1 MIPRYTLP
9 EMGRIWSDAHRYAL
23 WLQIELAVLEAYVQT
38 GRISP
43 EVYSEIAA
51 RVRFSQERM
60 EAIEQQTQH
69 DVVAFVESVA
79 ESLGDLGRYIHLGLT
94 SSDILDT
101 ATAIQMKESCDLL
114 LQRIDHL
121 CTVLKEKAI
130 AYRDIA
136 CVGRTHGVHAEPM
149 TFGLKFLLWY
159 AEFQRH
165 RERLAA
171 TRQRVAVGKI
181 SGAVGVYAHLEP
193 EVERIVCTKFGLQ
206 PEPVSNQITQRD
218 RHAEYVLTLALIGAS
233 IEKVALE
240 IRHLQRTEVRE
251 AEEPFR
257 PGQKGS
263 SAMPHK
269 RNPITAE
276 RLCGLARV
284 LRAYA
289 MAAMEN
295 VALWHERDISHS
307 SVERIILPDAS
318 IALDYMLDRCIW
330 LIAHLRVH
338 PDRMDENLR
347 FTKGLIFSSGIL
359 VALIEKGVS
368 RVDAY
373 RLVQRNAMRAWEAGT
388 DFIAAIRADP
398 EVMQYLTP
406 DDIARYTDI
415 EYYKRHINTIYQ
427 RVLGDSA

>member
-9 EMGRIWSDAHRYAL
+9 EMGRIWSDRHRYAL
-23 WLQIELAVLEAYVQT
+23 WLQIELAVLEAYART
-38 GRISP
+38 GRIP
-43 EVYSEIAA
+43 QEVYTRIAERA
-51 RVRFSQERM
+51 QFSQERM
-60 EAIEQQTQH
+60 EAIERQTQH
-69 DVVAFVESVA
+69 DVVAFVEAVA

-94 SSDILDT
+94 SSDVIDT

-114 LQRIDHL
+114 LQRIDRL
-121 CTVLKEKAI
+121 CAVFREKAI
-130 AYRDIA
+130 AYRDVV

-165 RERLAA
+165 RERLTA
-171 TRQRVAVGKI
+171 TRRRVAVGKI
-181 SGAVGVYAHLEP
+181 SGAVGVYAHLQP
-193 EVERIVCTKFGLQ
+193 EIEQWVCAKFGLQ

-218 RHAEYVLTLALIGAS
+218 RHAEYVNTLALIGAS

-289 MAAMEN
+289 TAALEN

-318 IALDYMLDRCIW
+318 IVLDYMLDRCIW
-330 LIAHLRVH
+330 LIEHLRVH
-338 PDRMDENLR
+338 PERMRANLML
-347 FTKGLIFSSGIL
+347 TKGLIFSSGIL
-359 VALIEKGVS
+359 VALIEKGLS

-373 RLVQRNAMRAWEAGT
+373 RLVQRNAMRAWEEG
-388 DFIAAIRADP
+388 IALIDALRADP
-398 EVMQYLTP
+398 EVTRHLTP
-406 DDIARYTDI
+406 DEIARVTNI
-415 EYYKRHINTIYQ
+415 EYYQRNIDAIYR
-427 RVLGDSA
+427 RVLGESQ